1 MNNNYFDALNKKQR
15 LFFCLIII
23 LVTLGALLETVGIAS
38 VFPVLYVI
46 VSDQSDVNNFKY
58 IKIINDWINIDISNK
73 SKAIYFFSLFIVIF
87 FILKNLYLL
96 ILKFFS
102 ETFLFK
108 LTHELS
114 FKIFK
119 SIILKKYPNFIEKNS
134 SFYIT
139 LILNVVSEII
149 NNVYTALIFLVKEV
163 LIFLFIFSLLLF
175 YNFELTIISVV
186 FFSVISLTIFL
197 FSKKH
202 LHKWSKQKIY
212 HDDLQVRNL
221 NEAFSLIKF
230 MKISSSE
237 DFFLK
242 KFGSNNLKINLLSRN
257 LVFLDYLPIIL
268 FEILIIIFLGVF
280 MIYLSTLNSTIVDSI
295 PILAVFTLS
304 AIRLRPSIG
313 QILKSFN
320 NIKYGEEFLKTYL
333 SNIHH
338 EKLDQKKYVNFT
350 NNLEI
355 KNLSFNFK
363 DKKIFNNLNLII
375 QKGQM
380 LGIHGRT
387 GSGKT
392 TLIDVVCGLHKMNRG
407 NITIDN
413 KDIEN
418 QYLYNIL
425 RIGYVPQD
433 VFLIDASIEE
443 NIKFNMESNDN
454 LSLQKSIEIAEL
466 NNFVDE
472 LRLGIK
478 TSIGENGK
486 KISGGQKQRIGLA
499 RALYQQPDL
508 LILDEGT
515 NALDQQT
522 QIRIYKKLRELK
534 ITTIIISH
542 QIEYFK
548 ECDKIINIDE
558 LIIR

>member
-1 MNNNYFDALNKKQR
+1 
-15 LFFCLIII
+15 
-23 LVTLGALLETVGIAS
+23 
-38 VFPVLYVI
+38 
-46 VSDQSDVNNFKY
+46 
-58 IKIINDWINIDISNK
+58 
-73 SKAIYFFSLFIVIF
+73 
-87 FILKNLYLL
+87 
-96 ILKFFS
+96 
-102 ETFLFK
+102 
-108 LTHELS
+108 
-114 FKIFK
+114 
-119 SIILKKYPNFIEKNS
+119 
-134 SFYIT
+134 
-139 LILNVVSEII
+139 
-149 NNVYTALIFLVKEV
+149 
-163 LIFLFIFSLLLF
+163 
-175 YNFELTIISVV
+175 
-186 FFSVISLTIFL
+186 
-197 FSKKH
+197 
-202 LHKWSKQKIY
+202 
-212 HDDLQVRNL
+212 
-221 NEAFSLIKF
+221 

-280 MIYLSTLNSTIVDSI
+280 MIYLSTLSSTILDYI

-363 DKKIFNNLNLII
+363 DKKIFNNLNLVIK
-375 QKGQM
+375 KGQM